1 MLKKTTIKTIQKMK
15 ENGEKIAVL
24 TAYDYSTAKYID
36 EAGVDIVLVGDS
48 LANVALGYNSTQSVG
63 MTEMLIFTGAV
74 SRGVNRALVIGDMPF
89 MSYNISI
96 EEGIKNAGDMLKAGA
111 NAVKIEGC
119 NEYICTLI
127 KRLTESGIPVLGH
140 LGFTPQSVNT
150 LGGHTVQGKTCDKTN
165 EILEQAKALEA
176 AGVFAVV
183 LELVPE
189 ESAKY
194 ITENINIPTIGI
206 GAGRYCSGHVMVS
219 DDMLGKFSDY
229 QPKFVRKYADIK
241 STISD
246 AVSTYCKDIKDGH
259 YPSEEEVFRLSENEA
274 EKLEKENN
282 VSTYN

>member
-36 EAGVDIVLVGDS
+36 EAGADIILVGDS

-74 SRGVNRALVIGDMPF
+74 SRGVNRAFIIGDMPF
-89 MSYNISI
+89 MSYNVSV

-119 NEYICTLI
+119 NDYICNLI

-150 LGGHTVQGKTCDKTN
+150 LGGHAVQGKTSDAVN
-165 EILEQAKALEA
+165 QILEQAKRLEQ
-176 AGVFAVV
+176 AGVFAIV

-189 ESAKY
+189 EGGKY
-194 ITENINIPTIGI
+194 ITENIKVPTIGI
-206 GAGRYCSGHVMVS
+206 GAGKYCSGQVLVS

-229 QPKFVRKYADIK
+229 QPKFVRKYADLK
-241 STISD
+241 STILAAASE
-246 AVSTYCKDIKDGH
+246 YCNDVKTGS
-259 YPSEEEVFRLSENEA
+259 YPAESEVFNISEEEKS
-274 EKLEKENN
+274 KIN
-282 VSTYN
+282 VST

>member
-1 MLKKTTIKTIQKMK
+1 MIKKTTVKTIQKMK
-15 ENGEKIAVL
+15 DTDEKIAVL

-36 EAGVDIVLVGDS
+36 EAGADIILVGDS

-63 MTEMLIFTGAV
+63 MNEMLIFTGAV
-74 SRGVNRALVIGDMPF
+74 ARGTHRALVIGDMPF

-96 EEGIKNAGDMLKAGA
+96 EEGIRNCGDMLKAGA

-119 NEYICTLI
+119 NEYLLSLI
-127 KRLTESGIPVLGH
+127 KRLTDSGIPVLGH

-150 LGGHTVQGKTCDKTN
+150 IGGN
-165 EILEQAKALEA
+165 LIQAKTAQATEDLLQKA
-176 AGVFAVV
+176 KNLQNAGAFAIV

-194 ITENINIPTIGI
+194 ITENISIPTIGI

-229 QPKFVRKYADIK
+229 QPKFVRRYANIK
-241 STISD
+241 STILE
-246 AVSTYCKDIKDGH
+246 ATQKYCNDVKNGA
-259 YPSEEEVFRLSENEA
+259 YPAENEVFCMQA
-274 EKLEKENN
+274 DEKSKINI
-282 VSTYN
+282 V

>member
-1 MLKKTTIKTIQKMK
+1 MLKKTTIKTIQQKK
-15 ENGEKIAVL
+15 DNGEKISVL

-74 SRGVNRALVIGDMPF
+74 ARGVNRALIVGDMPF
-89 MSYNISI
+89 MSYNVSI
-96 EEGIKNAGDMLKAGA
+96 EDGIKNCGEMLKAGA

-119 NEYICTLI
+119 NEYLLSLI
-127 KRLTESGIPVLGH
+127 RRLTDSGVPVLGH
-140 LGFTPQSVNT
+140 LGFTPQSINT
-150 LGGHTVQGKTCDKTN
+150 LGGHSIQGKDEESIN
-165 EILEQAKALEA
+165 HILEQAKSLEE

-183 LELVPE
+183 LEMVPE
-189 ESAKY
+189 EGGKY

-229 QPKFVRKYADIK
+229 QPKFVRKYADLKGVIYNAAK
-241 STISD
+241 
-246 AVSTYCKDIKDGH
+246 TYCEDIISGK
-259 YPSEEEVFRLSENEA
+259 YPSEDEVFHVKKDICEQKS
-274 EKLEKENN
+274 
-282 VSTYN
+282 